1 MDCFSLLYFFCTMDL
16 RQAESLLNLKE
27 EVRIVLA
34 GKPAYLLM
42 NIKIRLTV
50 MNFLEFAV
58 WGAYLTSMGI
68 FLAGAGFADKIG
80 WFYATQGFVSLFM
93 PAVIGIIADRWV
105 PAQKLLGICHFL
117 AAAFM
122 AGAAWYGAQEV
133 VNFTCLFTCYTLS
146 VAFYMPTIALSNS
159 VAYTGL
165 RQQNLDTV
173 KCFPPIRVFGTV
185 GFIIAMWTT
194 NFAHFAGSYT
204 QWYFSA
210 VLGVILGFYCFTLPN
225 CPTSAANTRT
235 LVDALGL
242 KAFAL
247 FKEKKMAT
255 FFIFSMLLGMSLQIT
270 NGFAGPF
277 ISGFDSLAGY
287 TGSWGARNAT
297 ALVSLSQISETLCIL
312 LIPFFLKRYGIK
324 KVMLMSMLAWVLRF
338 GLLGV
343 GNPSTALGILLL
355 IASMI
360 IYGVAFD
367 FFNISGSLYVDQET
381 DPSIRSS
388 AQGVF
393 MLMTNGFGAAIGSL
407 AAQKVI
413 NCLVNV
419 HLDPSK
425 MINGVY
431 PEGLSKLIMNGW
443 SEAWFVFAGFSLVVA
458 VLFAWLFKYKHVP
471 QN

>member
-1 MDCFSLLYFFCTMDL
+1 MYRFRRVFLSGAQ
-16 RQAESLLNLKE
+16 R
-27 EVRIVLA
+27 
-34 GKPAYLLM
+34 LM

-50 MNFLEFAV
+50 MNFLQFAV

-68 FLAGAGFADKIG
+68 FLAGAGLGDKIG

-93 PAVIGIIADRWV
+93 PAVVGIVADRWI
-105 PAQKLLGICHFL
+105 PAQKMLGLCHFL

-122 AGAAWYGAQEV
+122 AGAAYAGSQTNI
-133 VNFTCLFTCYTLS
+133 NFSVLFTCYTLS
-146 VAFYMPTIALSNS
+146 VAFYMPTLALSNS
-159 VAYTGL
+159 VAYTAL
-165 RQQNLDTV
+165 RQQGLDTV
-173 KCFPPIRVFGTV
+173 KVFPPIRVFGTV
-185 GFIIAMWTT
+185 GFICAMWTT
-194 NFAHFAGSYT
+194 NFAGFQGSYT

-210 VLGVILGFYCFTLPN
+210 VLGVILAVYALTLPA
-225 CPTSAANTRT
+225 CPTCQTEAKT
-235 LVDALGL
+235 LSEALGL

-247 FKEKKMAT
+247 FKQKKMAI

-277 ISGFDSLAGY
+277 ITGFNSLDGF
-287 TGSWGARNAT
+287 TGSWGANNAT

-324 KVMLMSMLAWVLRF
+324 KVMLISMLAWVLRF
-338 GLLGV
+338 GFLGV
-343 GNPSTALGILLL
+343 GNPSTAAGIVLLV
-355 IASMI
+355 ASMI
-360 IYGVAFD
+360 VYGVAFD
-367 FFNISGSLYVDQET
+367 FFNVSGSLYVDQET

-419 HLDPSK
+419 HMDPSA
-425 MINGVY
+425 MVNGVY
-431 PEGLSKLIMNGW
+431 PAEISRQIISGW
-443 SEAWFVFAGFSLVVA
+443 SHSWFIFAGYSLVVA
-458 VLFAWLFKYKHVP
+458 VLFAFMFKYKHDP
-471 QN
+471 AKN